1 MIAEVT
7 VIPPRF
13 PSLYAAAAPSLPGGR
28 RRDSGGRWRSVK
40 LAQRLGAE
48 TSRSPAEVR
57 AVRRRR
63 QVSFATPAHRLK
75 CRRRNRK
82 RATEMAANL
91 PALSGGQLV
100 VGCLKA
106 HQVEMAF
113 SVAGESYL
121 EVLDA
126 LYDAPEIR
134 LITCRQ
140 EGGAAFMAEAYAKAT
155 GKPGVL
161 LVTRGPGACNASIG
175 IHTAFQ
181 DSTPMVVLI
190 GQVARHQLDR
200 EAFQEVDFRKMFAPL
215 AKWVAQI
222 DLAERVPELVNQA
235 FQVATSGRPG
245 PVVLALP
252 EDMLRDHSAAAVVG
266 PYRAVRAHPGAADL
280 AELRRLLVAA
290 ERPIMLVGG
299 GGWDDRACYDITK
312 FAEANQLPVCCSFRR
327 QDIVDNR
334 SPSFVGDLGTGASAA
349 LVARIK
355 ESDLVLAV
363 GARIG
368 EITSQSYSLLG
379 IPEPGKVLVHVH
391 AGAEELGRVFRPS
404 LPIQS
409 GMPEFAVAAAALS
422 PVPTPRWSDWR
433 AAVRSEYEAGLV
445 PTAAGAALD
454 LGKVMT
460 WLRDRLPDDAIVT
473 SDAGNFSGWPNRFL
487 QYRRPGRQLGPT
499 SGAMGYGVPAA
510 VAAKLVHPDRL
521 VVGFC
526 GDGGFMM
533 TGQELATAM
542 LEGTGPII
550 LVFNNAMYGTIRM
563 HQERRFPGRVV
574 GTALKNPDFIGIAR
588 AYGIFGASVS
598 RTEEFAPAFEEAAA
612 GKGPAIIELK
622 MDPELI
628 TTRTTLSEI
637 RREAEAR
644 QVQGMEV

>member
-1 MIAEVT
+1 MT
-7 VIPPRF
+7 
-13 PSLYAAAAPSLPGGR
+13 
-28 RRDSGGRWRSVK
+28 
-40 LAQRLGAE
+40 
-48 TSRSPAEVR
+48 T
-57 AVRRRR
+57 
-63 QVSFATPAHRLK
+63 
-75 CRRRNRK
+75 
-82 RATEMAANL
+82 NL
-91 PALSGGQLV
+91 LSGGQLV
-100 VGCLKA
+100 VAALRA
-106 HQVEMAF
+106 HRVDMAF

-126 LYDAPEIR
+126 LFDAPEIR
-134 LITCRQ
+134 LVTCRQ
-140 EGGAAFMAEAYAKAT
+140 EGGAAFMAEAYGKLT

-181 DSTPMVVLI
+181 DSTPMVVLV
-190 GQVARHQLDR
+190 GQVARHQIDR

-215 AKWVAQI
+215 AKWVAQV
-222 DLAERVPELVNQA
+222 DMAERVPELINQA

-252 EDMLRDHSAAAVVG
+252 EDMLREHSAAAVVG
-266 PYRAVRAHPGAADL
+266 PYRPVRAHPGAADL
-280 AELRRLLVAA
+280 AEMRRLLV
-290 ERPIMLVGG
+290 GG
-299 GGWDDRACYDITK
+299 GAADHAGRRRWLGRPSLPRHHKVCRGQPAPGLLFVPAAGHRRQPVALLRRRPRYRSERRACRDG
-312 FAEANQLPVCCSFRR
+312 SRR
-327 QDIVDNR
+327 R
-334 SPSFVGDLGTGASAA
+334 TSL
-349 LVARIK
+349 
-355 ESDLVLAV
+355 LAV

-368 EITSQSYSLLG
+368 EITSQSYSLMG
-379 IPEPGKVLVHVH
+379 IPDPGKVLIHVH

-409 GMPEFAVAAAALS
+409 GMPEFAAAAAAL
-422 PVPTPRWSDWR
+422 PTVPAPRWSDWR
-433 AAVRSEYEAGLV
+433 AAARSEYEAGLV
-445 PTAAGAALD
+445 PTTAGGVLD

-460 WLRDRLPDDAIVT
+460 WLRDRLPDDAIIT

-521 VVGFC
+521 VVAFC

-533 TGQELATAM
+533 TGQEIATSM
-542 LEGTGPII
+542 LEGIGPII

-574 GTALKNPDFIGIAR
+574 GTALKNPDFLGLAR
-588 AYGIFGASVS
+588 AYGVFGASVS

-622 MDPELI
+622 MDPEMI

>member
-1 MIAEVT
+1 MAEWT
-7 VIPPRF
+7 QG
-13 PSLYAAAAPSLPGGR
+13 S
-28 RRDSGGRWRSVK
+28 RW
-40 LAQRLGAE
+40 GDDD
-48 TSRSPAEVR
+48 T
-57 AVRRRR
+57 
-63 QVSFATPAHRLK
+63 
-75 CRRRNRK
+75 
-82 RATEMAANL
+82 NL
-91 PALSGGQLV
+91 LSGGQLV
-100 VGCLKA
+100 VAALRA
-106 HQVEMAF
+106 HRVDMAF

-126 LYDAPEIR
+126 LFDAPEIR
-134 LITCRQ
+134 LVTCRQ
-140 EGGAAFMAEAYAKAT
+140 EGGAAFMAEAYGKLT

-181 DSTPMVVLI
+181 DSTPMVVLV
-190 GQVARHQLDR
+190 GQVARHQIDR

-222 DLAERVPELVNQA
+222 DMAERVPELINQA

-266 PYRAVRAHPGAADL
+266 PYRPVRAHPGAADL

-299 GGWDDRACYDITK
+299 GGWDDRACHDITK
-312 FAEANQLPVCCSFRR
+312 FAEANELPVCCSFRR

-355 ESDLVLAV
+355 EADLLLAV

-368 EITSQSYSLLG
+368 EITSQSYSLMG
-379 IPEPGKVLVHVH
+379 IPDPGKVLIHVH
-391 AGAEELGRVFRPS
+391 AAAEELGRVFRPS

-409 GMPEFAVAAAALS
+409 GMPEFAAAAAALP
-422 PVPTPRWSDWR
+422 PVPAPRWSDWR

-445 PTAAGAALD
+445 PTTTAGAALD
-454 LGKVMT
+454 LGRVMT

-533 TGQELATAM
+533 TGQELATSM
-542 LEGTGPII
+542 LEGVGPII

-574 GTALKNPDFIGIAR
+574 GTALKNPDFLGAR
-588 AYGIFGASVS
+588 PGLWRLWRLCR

-612 GKGPAIIELK
+612 ARGP
-622 MDPELI
+622 
-628 TTRTTLSEI
+628 RSSSSRWI
-637 RREAEAR
+637 RK
-644 QVQGMEV
+644 

>member
-1 MIAEVT
+1 M
-7 VIPPRF
+7 
-13 PSLYAAAAPSLPGGR
+13 
-28 RRDSGGRWRSVK
+28 
-40 LAQRLGAE
+40 
-48 TSRSPAEVR
+48 
-57 AVRRRR
+57 
-63 QVSFATPAHRLK
+63 ATNQAL
-75 CRRRNRK
+75 
-82 RATEMAANL
+82 
-91 PALSGGQLV
+91 LSGGQLV
-100 VGCLKA
+100 VAALRA
-106 HQVEMAF
+106 HRADMAF

-126 LYDAPEIR
+126 LYDAPDIH
-134 LITCRQ
+134 LVTCRQ
-140 EGGAAFMAEAYAKAT
+140 EGGAAFMAEAYGKLT

-181 DSTPMVVLI
+181 DSTPMVVLV
-190 GQVARHQLDR
+190 GQVARHQIDR

-222 DLAERVPELVNQA
+222 DMAERVPELINQG
-235 FQVATSGRPG
+235 FQIAVSGRPG

-252 EDMLRDHSAAAVVG
+252 EDMLRDRCAAAVAG
-266 PYRAVRAHPGAADL
+266 PYRAVRAHPGTADL
-280 AELRRLLVAA
+280 AELRRLLAVA
-290 ERPIMLVGG
+290 ERPVMLVGG
-299 GGWDDRACYDITK
+299 SGWSDEACRDIAAFARAND
-312 FAEANQLPVCCSFRR
+312 LPVCCSFRR

-334 SPSFVGDLGTGASAA
+334 LLCFVGDLGTGASPSLVA
-349 LVARIK
+349 LVK
-355 ESDLVLAV
+355 ESDLLLAV

-379 IPEPGKVLVHVH
+379 VPDPGKVLIHVH
-391 AGAEELGRVFRPS
+391 ASAEELGRVFRPN
-404 LPIQS
+404 LAIQS
-409 GMPEFAVAAAALS
+409 GMPEFAAAVAASA
-422 PVPTPRWSDWR
+422 PVATRRWSAWR
-433 AAVRSEYEAGLV
+433 EAARADYEAGLV
-445 PTAAGAALD
+445 PARAGGLLD
-454 LGKVMT
+454 LGAIMG

-533 TGQELATAM
+533 TGHELATAM

-574 GTALKNPDFIGIAR
+574 GTALKNPDFLALAR
-588 AYGIFGASVS
+588 AYGTFGALVT
-598 RTEEFAPAFEEAAA
+598 RIEEFAPAFEEAAA
-612 GKGPAIIELK
+612 HRGAAVIELK
-622 MDPELI
+622 MDPEII

-637 RREAEAR
+637 RRQALAHQAERVEA
-644 QVQGMEV
+644 

>member
-1 MIAEVT
+1 MT
-7 VIPPRF
+7 
-13 PSLYAAAAPSLPGGR
+13 
-28 RRDSGGRWRSVK
+28 
-40 LAQRLGAE
+40 
-48 TSRSPAEVR
+48 T
-57 AVRRRR
+57 
-63 QVSFATPAHRLK
+63 
-75 CRRRNRK
+75 
-82 RATEMAANL
+82 NL
-91 PALSGGQLV
+91 LSGGQLV
-100 VGCLKA
+100 VAALRA
-106 HQVEMAF
+106 HRVDMAF

-126 LYDAPEIR
+126 LFDAPEIR
-134 LITCRQ
+134 LVTCRQ
-140 EGGAAFMAEAYAKAT
+140 EGGAAFMAEAYGKLT

-175 IHTAFQ
+175 VHTAFQ
-181 DSTPMVVLI
+181 DSTPMVVLV
-190 GQVARHQLDR
+190 GQVARHQIDR

-222 DLAERVPELVNQA
+222 DMADRVPELINQA

-252 EDMLRDHSAAAVVG
+252 EDMLREHSAATVVG
-266 PYRAVRAHPGAADL
+266 PYRPVHAHPGAADL
-280 AELRRLLVAA
+280 AEMRRLLVAA

-299 GGWDDRACYDITK
+299 GGWDDRACHDITK

-334 SPSFVGDLGTGASAA
+334 SLSFVGDLGTGASAA

-355 ESDLVLAV
+355 EADLLLAV

-379 IPEPGKVLVHVH
+379 IPDPGKVLVHVH

-409 GMPEFAVAAAALS
+409 GMPEFAAAATALP
-422 PVPTPRWSDWR
+422 PVPAPRWSDWR
-433 AAVRSEYEAGLV
+433 AAVRSEYEAGLL
-445 PTAAGAALD
+445 PSTRAGAALD
-454 LGKVMT
+454 LGKMMT

-533 TGQELATAM
+533 TGQELATSM
-542 LEGTGPII
+542 LEGVGPII

-574 GTALKNPDFIGIAR
+574 GTTLKNPDFPGLAR
-588 AYGIFGASVS
+588 AYGVFGASVS

-622 MDPELI
+622 MDPEMI

>member
-1 MIAEVT
+1 MMT
-7 VIPPRF
+7 
-13 PSLYAAAAPSLPGGR
+13 
-28 RRDSGGRWRSVK
+28 
-40 LAQRLGAE
+40 
-48 TSRSPAEVR
+48 T
-57 AVRRRR
+57 
-63 QVSFATPAHRLK
+63 
-75 CRRRNRK
+75 NRP
-82 RATEMAANL
+82 L
-91 PALSGGQLV
+91 LSGGQLV
-100 VGCLKA
+100 VASLRA
-106 HQVEMAF
+106 HGVEMAF
-113 SVAGESYL
+113 GVAGESYL

-126 LYDAPEIR
+126 LFDTPEIR
-134 LITCRQ
+134 LVTCRQ
-140 EGGAAFMAEAYAKAT
+140 EGGAAFMAEAYGKLT

-181 DSTPMVVLI
+181 DSTPMVVLV

-252 EDMLRDHSAAAVVG
+252 EDMLRDRRIAPVAG
-266 PYRAVRAHPGAADL
+266 PYRPVRAHPGAGDL
-280 AELRRLLVAA
+280 AELRRLLEAA
-290 ERPIMLVGG
+290 ERPMMLVGG
-299 GGWDDRACYDITK
+299 SGWSDVACRDITS
-312 FAEANQLPVCCSFRR
+312 FARANDLAVCCSFRR

-334 SPSFVGDLGTGASAA
+334 LACFVGDLGTGASPA
-349 LVARIK
+349 LVARVK
-355 ESDLVLAV
+355 EADLLLAV

-379 IPEPGKVLVHVH
+379 IPEPGKQLIHVH
-391 AGAEELGRVFRPS
+391 AAAEELGRVFRPS
-404 LPIQS
+404 LAIQS
-409 GMPEFAVAAAALS
+409 GMPEFAVAAAALA
-422 PVPTPRWSDWR
+422 PVAAGRWSRWR
-433 AAVRSEYEAGLV
+433 EAARAEYEAGLV
-445 PTAAGAALD
+445 PSPSGGPLD
-454 LGKVMT
+454 LGIIMG
-460 WLRDRLPDDAIVT
+460 WLRDRLPDDAVIT

-574 GTALKNPDFIGIAR
+574 GTALKNPDFLALAR
-588 AYGIFGASVS
+588 AYGAFGASIA
-598 RTEEFAPAFEEAAA
+598 RTEEFPQAFEEAASRD
-612 GKGPAIIELK
+612 GPAIIELR

-628 TTRTTLSEI
+628 TTRTTLTEI
-637 RREAEAR
+637 RRQAEAG
-644 QVQGMEV
+644 QAEQAQA